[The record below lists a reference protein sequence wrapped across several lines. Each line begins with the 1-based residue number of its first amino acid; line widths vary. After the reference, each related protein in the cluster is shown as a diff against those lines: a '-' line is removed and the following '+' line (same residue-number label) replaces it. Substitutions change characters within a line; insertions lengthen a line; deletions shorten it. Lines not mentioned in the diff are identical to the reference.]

1 MRKRGIRP
9 RTGQGLAGPGAMI
22 RSHYQIHAEVRRV
35 FARHWV
41 DLDRIQFGVYR
52 DMLRVT
58 GELLCSREASAPATA
73 ALLEVLQGEL
83 MRVPEI
89 RCVQFDLRNW
99 QRDTDGRWQQTN
111 RATVAEPGTQ
121 SSSTVVHVAGPGGA
135 KTN

>member
-1 MRKRGIRP
+1 M
-9 RTGQGLAGPGAMI
+9 T

-58 GELLCSREASAPATA
+58 GELLCSREASTPATA
-73 ALLEVLQGEL
+73 ALLEVLQSEL

-99 QRDTDGRWQQTN
+99 QRDADGRWRQASQ
-111 RATVAEPGTQ
+111 ATAAEPGANPSFTA
-121 SSSTVVHVAGPGGA
+121 VHVAGAGGA
-135 KTN
+135 KPN

>member
-1 MRKRGIRP
+1 M
-9 RTGQGLAGPGAMI
+9 
-22 RSHYQIHAEVRRV
+22 

-58 GELLCSREASAPATA
+58 GELLCSREATTPATS

-99 QRDTDGRWQQTN
+99 QRDADGRW
-111 RATVAEPGTQ
+111 RQ
-121 SSSTVVHVAGPGGA
+121 SSQATTTDLGATHSPTAVHVASPGGA